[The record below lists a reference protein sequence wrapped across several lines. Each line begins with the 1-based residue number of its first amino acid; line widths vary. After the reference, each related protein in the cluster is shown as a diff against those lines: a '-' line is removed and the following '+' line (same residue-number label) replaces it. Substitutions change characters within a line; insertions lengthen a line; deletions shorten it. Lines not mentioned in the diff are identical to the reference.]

1 MNEDM
6 RKRRM
11 SKFNSEDF
19 FTSVA
24 DGEESY
30 ENPIEITISPE
41 GSKEDIVDKQSV
53 VSTEICTKVSD
64 KPTKESSS
72 TFWQDLRRKIL
83 LDLQRH
89 FKRKVDHDR
98 LISSLCK

>member
-1 MNEDM
+1 MNEET
-6 RKRRM
+6 RKRKM

-19 FTSVA
+19 FTSVV

-41 GSKEDIVDKQSV
+41 DSKEDFVDKQSIT
-53 VSTEICTKVSD
+53 STEVSIKVSN

-72 TFWQDLRRKIL
+72 IWQDLRRKIL
-83 LDLQRH
+83 FDLQRH